1 MSVHKNDIPI
11 PNPCD
16 AAWDE
21 MHDHGHHRFC
31 DHCTTDV
38 HDLSSLTQDEAMAL
52 LEARKDEHLCVR
64 YAHHEGEVFFKDS
77 TSPVWRLSRQLE
89 GAKALLAAAALV
101 VPLLA
106 AGCESETSNTDS
118 NPEAVSPITIEENGA
133 SLKPG
138 AGLKPTFGGGEAKPT
153 TQTKPPVE
161 EVEHTMGEGPT
172 MEEEMGDVEHVQG
185 QEAVKVVKGDLV
197 HEPTPTRN
205 VSSKPIKDRPPRV
218 KVGKVAKPEHVK
230 GKFAPHDPFE

>member
-21 MHDHGHHRFC
+21 MHDRGHHRFC

-118 NPEAVSPITIEENGA
+118 NPEAVSPITIEEDSA

-138 AGLKPTFGGGEAKPT
+138 AGLKPTFGGDTTNTNEIKPPPKELVGEPSIEDEPGDAAVGQVRKPPLAT
-153 TQTKPPVE
+153 EGDLARDLDLEPKTKPK
-161 EVEHTMGEGPT
+161 T
-172 MEEEMGDVEHVQG
+172 
-185 QEAVKVVKGDLV
+185 
-197 HEPTPTRN
+197 
-205 VSSKPIKDRPPRV
+205 KPKPKPKPKPKV
-218 KVGKVAKPEHVK
+218 KVGKVMRRK
-230 GKFAPHDPFE
+230 DPFSTSP

>member
-1 MSVHKNDIPI
+1 MSVHKTDIPI

-38 HDLSSLTQDEAMAL
+38 HDLSSLTQEEAMAL
-52 LEARKDEHLCVR
+52 LEAKKDEHLCVR

-101 VPLLA
+101 VPMLA
-106 AGCESETSNTDS
+106 AGCEADSSNPDS
-118 NPEAVSPITIEENGA
+118 TPEAVSPITIEEKGA

-138 AGLKPTFGGGEAKPT
+138 AGLKPTFGGGTPT
-153 TQTKPPVE
+153 TETKPPVE
-161 EVEHTMGEGPT
+161 ELVGEPAIEKEPVE
-172 MEEEMGDVEHVQG
+172 VEHV
-185 QEAVKVVKGDLV
+185 KGDIA
-197 HEPTPTRN
+197 HEPVGPT
-205 VSSKPIKDRPPRV
+205 KPRPKPLGRAPGIKI
-218 KVGKVAKPEHVK
+218 GKVMLPEHRK
-230 GKFAPHDPFE
+230 GKFAPHKPSTKSSSSPEGLEDW